1 VTRGRQIW
9 KHVRRIWIAAGIT
22 ATAVFV
28 IWSLIAYRPNSE
40 ARQASIG
47 DGAVAVTYTEGVW
60 ELRAATRKARQTA
73 LVFFPGALVD
83 PRAYAP
89 LVRAVAAAGYPA
101 FIVELPRRGAFGG
114 ADAPEVHVRFQA
126 ALRQLSG
133 SAKVVL
139 GGHSRGAVVA
149 SGLASRR
156 LPGLAGLI
164 LIGTSH
170 PRDVDL
176 SELRVPVVK
185 IAGTHDGLATTEEVK
200 QNASKLPAG
209 TRWVWVEGGNHSQFG
224 WYGFQPG
231 DWRATID
238 ASTQRRLMI
247 EAVLALLGDAETAGP
262 SPDTAVGGPRR

>member
-1 VTRGRQIW
+1 MTRARRIW
-9 KHVRRIWIAAGIT
+9 RLVRRIWIATGLT

-28 IWSLIAYRPNSE
+28 IWSLVAYRPNAE

-47 DGAVAVTYTEGVW
+47 DGAVAVTHRDGVW
-60 ELRAATRKARQTA
+60 ALKAPSGPSARPAA

-89 LVRAVAAAGYPA
+89 LVRAVAAAGYPG

-114 ADAPEVHVRFQA
+114 ADDPAVHTRLQA
-126 ALRQLSG
+126 ALRQLPDSVR
-133 SAKVVL
+133 VVL
-139 GGHSRGAVVA
+139 GGHSRGGVVA
-149 SGLASRR
+149 SSVASQR
-156 LPGLAGLI
+156 LPNLAGLI

-176 SELRVPVVK
+176 RDLRVPVVK
-185 IAGTHDGLATTEEVK
+185 IAGTRDGLASPDEVR
-200 QNASKLPAG
+200 QNAPKLPAA

-231 DWRATID
+231 DWWATID
-238 ASTQRRLMI
+238 ASVQRRLMI
-247 EAVLALLGDAETAGP
+247 DAVLALLKDVETAGP
-262 SPDTAVGGPRR
+262 TS

>member
-1 VTRGRQIW
+1 VTPARQIW
-9 KHVRRIWIAAGIT
+9 KYVRRIWIAAGIT

-28 IWSLIAYRPNSE
+28 IWSLIAYRPSAE

-47 DGAVAVTYTEGVW
+47 DGAVAVTYSEGVW

-73 LVFFPGALVD
+73 LMFFPGALVD

-114 ADAPEVHVRFQA
+114 ANAPEVHARFQA
-126 ALRQLSG
+126 ARRHLSG
-133 SAKVVL
+133 SAQVVL

-176 SELRVPVVK
+176 SDLRVPVVK
-185 IAGTHDGLATTEEVK
+185 IAGTRDGLASAEGVK

-231 DWRATID
+231 DWWATVDASEQRRMMID
-238 ASTQRRLMI
+238 AVLVLLNDI
-247 EAVLALLGDAETAGP
+247 ET
-262 SPDTAVGGPRR
+262 TRPRP